1 VELTA
6 KKLADCGLSLFVYNA
21 ENKKS
26 AVNIFISSLIP
37 ILCVQ
42 ICPKARFSP
51 VSGRSSGQPHFW
63 VRARFCAFFCLFFVF
78 FLFVCAL
85 SSYRSTMRKVA
96 VLSFACAFLAVLSVA
111 FAQSAPTKF
120 THYVRTFAGLVTIL
134 RCASSPQSRPP

>member
-1 VELTA
+1 
-6 KKLADCGLSLFVYNA
+6 LADCGLSLFVYNA

-63 VRARFCAFFCLFFVF
+63 VRARVFVLFFVCFLCF

-134 RCASSPQSRPP
+134 RCASSLQSRPP